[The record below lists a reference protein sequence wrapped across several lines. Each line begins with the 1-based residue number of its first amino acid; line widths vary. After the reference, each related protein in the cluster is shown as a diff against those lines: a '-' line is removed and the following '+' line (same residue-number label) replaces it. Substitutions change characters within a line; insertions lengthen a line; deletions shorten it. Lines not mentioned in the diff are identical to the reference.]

1 MDPNMITELIQLAI
15 SLANTHVAGR
25 DVARILLEI
34 IRKGVQAYEDQTG
47 EALNPALIRPER
59 TI

>member
-1 MDPNMITELIQLAI
+1 MNPNVITELIELAI
-15 SLANTHVAGR
+15 SLANTHLAGR
-25 DVARILLEI
+25 DVTHILLDI

-47 EALNPALIRPER
+47 EALNPALIRPET